1 MAKGRKH
8 QAGLTLSWSMV
19 VAPMIVEV
27 TFQRLLHQ
35 ASASCVGVK
44 PCFSATLAYSATASR
59 ANDLLYLPAPATC
72 QLALTYMSEK
82 NARSAHRLYAYQNGA
97 PYYYEQLWGS
107 KSTYKD
113 LHAEWCRLLL

>member
-1 MAKGRKH
+1 
-8 QAGLTLSWSMV
+8 MV

-59 ANDLLYLPAPATC
+59 ANDLLYLPVPATC
-72 QLALTYMSEK
+72 QLALSTCLKRVLGLQRNFTHTKLVQLTTKYSYGCPK
-82 NARSAHRLYAYQNGA
+82 AH
-97 PYYYEQLWGS
+97 
-107 KSTYKD
+107 T
-113 LHAEWCRLLL
+113 